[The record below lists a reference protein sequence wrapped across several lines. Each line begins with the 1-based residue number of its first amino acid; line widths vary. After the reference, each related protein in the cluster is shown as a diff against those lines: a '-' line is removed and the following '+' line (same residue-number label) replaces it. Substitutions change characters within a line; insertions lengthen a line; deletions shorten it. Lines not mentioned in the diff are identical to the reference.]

1 MTGSGRSM
9 KRSAGPGAAA
19 AAVFVVT
26 LTALT
31 ALAGPVAPGGAGAA
45 GGQDGAMPEGSFA
58 VTGVKVF
65 DGGAFLPDH
74 DVWVE
79 DGRVR
84 AVGPALD
91 LPDGLARV
99 DGAGRTLVPGLID
112 GHVHTFGS
120 TLNGAVRFGVTSVLD
135 QFTHPALAASK
146 RAARETLARG
156 DEADL
161 FTAGMLATA
170 AGGHGTQF
178 GVPVEPVAGPA
189 EAEDWVRARR
199 AEGSDWIKIVYEDGS
214 THGADIPSLDGG
226 TIRALVAAAH
236 AEGLLAVVHM
246 STLAHALEV
255 VDLGA
260 DGLVHVWGD
269 AVVDEAQA
277 ARIAEAGTFVV
288 PTLSVVTAMSGD
300 GIGRELLEDA
310 GGAPLSRLQRETL
323 ANRFPDLGDE
333 ARAAAPAA
341 RGATAIENV
350 RRLHAA
356 GVRLLAGTDAPNP
369 GTAPGISMHG
379 ELRLLRRAGL
389 SGAEVLAAA
398 TSTPAAIFGLDDRG
412 RIEAG
417 RIADLVLV
425 DGDLEADV
433 SASSRIAAVWKDGYR
448 VERGIDEGTS
458 AAPAAPDTTLI
469 SDFEAGVGASFGV
482 GWQVTTDR
490 LQGGA
495 STAALSAS
503 GGALRVEGEVAA
515 AGSGFAFPWS
525 GAIYYPGAQP
535 MQPVDFSGREML
547 RFRVRGDGRSYLAML
562 FSGGAAAGVPPI
574 VPFTAPEDWTVVA
587 IPLARFP
594 SATPNLIGGLAFVA
608 TAPAGAFS
616 FELDDVEIR

>member
-1 MTGSGRSM
+1 MRCRSVVLGAVAALVFMGTSMARPEPAARGGSAA
-9 KRSAGPGAAA
+9 SASQDD
-19 AAVFVVT
+19 AV
-26 LTALT
+26 
-31 ALAGPVAPGGAGAA
+31 
-45 GGQDGAMPEGSFA
+45 PEGSFA

-65 DGGAFLPDH
+65 DGEAFRTDQ

-91 LPDGLARV
+91 LPEGLARV

-112 GHVHTFGS
+112 GHAHTFGS
-120 TLNGAVRFGVTSVLD
+120 TLSDAVRFGVTSVLD

-189 EAEDWVRARR
+189 DAADWVRARR

-214 THGADIPSLDGG
+214 THGADIPSLDGA

-236 AEGLLAVVHM
+236 AEGLLAVVHV

-277 ARIAEAGTFVV
+277 ARIAEAGAFVV

-300 GIGRELLEDA
+300 GIARELLEEP
-310 GGAPLSRLQRETL
+310 GGAPLSRMQRETL
-323 ANRFPDLGDE
+323 ANRYPDLGDA
-333 ARAAAPAA
+333 ARPAA

-369 GTAPGISMHG
+369 GTGPGISMHG

-389 SGAEVLAAA
+389 SSAEALAAA
-398 TSTPAAIFGLDDRG
+398 TSTPAAIFGLNDRG
-412 RIEAG
+412 RIEVG

-433 SASSRIAAVWKDGYR
+433 AASSRIAAVWKDGYR
-448 VERGIDEGTS
+448 VERRID
-458 AAPAAPDTTLI
+458 
-469 SDFEAGVGASFGV
+469 
-482 GWQVTTDR
+482 
-490 LQGGA
+490 
-495 STAALSAS
+495 
-503 GGALRVEGEVAA
+503 
-515 AGSGFAFPWS
+515 
-525 GAIYYPGAQP
+525 
-535 MQPVDFSGREML
+535 
-547 RFRVRGDGRSYLAML
+547 
-562 FSGGAAAGVPPI
+562 
-574 VPFTAPEDWTVVA
+574 
-587 IPLARFP
+587 
-594 SATPNLIGGLAFVA
+594 
-608 TAPAGAFS
+608 
-616 FELDDVEIR
+616 

>member
-1 MTGSGRSM
+1 
-9 KRSAGPGAAA
+9 
-19 AAVFVVT
+19 
-26 LTALT
+26 
-31 ALAGPVAPGGAGAA
+31 
-45 GGQDGAMPEGSFA
+45 MPEGSFA

-65 DGGAFLPDH
+65 DGEAFRPDQ

-79 DGRVR
+79 DGRIR

-91 LPDGLARV
+91 LPGGLARV
-99 DGAGRTLVPGLID
+99 DGGGRTLVPGLID
-112 GHVHTFGS
+112 GHAHTFGS
-120 TLNGAVRFGVTSVLD
+120 TLSDAVRFGVTSVLD

-146 RAARETLARG
+146 RAARETLARV

-189 EAEDWVRARR
+189 DAADWVRARK

-214 THGADIPSLDGG
+214 TYGADIPSLDGE
-226 TIRALVAAAH
+226 TIRGLVAAAH
-236 AEGLLAVVHM
+236 AEGLLAVVHV

-255 VDLGA
+255 VQLGA

-269 AVVDEAQA
+269 ALVDEAQA
-277 ARIAEAGTFVV
+277 VRIAEAGTFVV

-300 GIGRELLEDA
+300 GIGLDLLEEA
-310 GGAPLSRLQRETL
+310 VGAPLSRMQRETL
-323 ANRFPDLGDE
+323 ANRYPGLTDE
-333 ARAAAPAA
+333 ARSAAPAA
-341 RGATAIENV
+341 RGETAIENV

-369 GTAPGISMHG
+369 GTAPGVSMHG
-379 ELRLLRRAGL
+379 ELRLLMRAGL
-389 SGAEVLAAA
+389 SSAEALAAA
-398 TSTPAAIFGLDDRG
+398 TATPAVIFGLDDRG

-433 SASSRIAAVWKDGYR
+433 SASSRIAAVWKDGYP
-448 VERGIDEGTS
+448 VERGIDEATS
-458 AAPAAPDTTLI
+458 TAPAAPETSLI
-469 SDFEAGVGASFGV
+469 SDFEAGVGASFGA
-482 GWQVTTDR
+482 GWQVTTDQ

-503 GGALRVEGEVAA
+503 QGALRVEGEVVA
-515 AGSGFAFPWS
+515 AGSAFTFPWS
-525 GAIYYPGAQP
+525 GAIYFPGAQP
-535 MQPVDFSGREML
+535 MQPVDFSSRELL
-547 RFRVRGDGRSYLAML
+547 RFRVRGDGRSYLVML
-562 FSGGAAAGVPPI
+562 FSGGAASTVPPS
-574 VPFTAPEDWTVVA
+574 VPFTAPEEWTVVA

-594 SATPNLIGGLAFVA
+594 AATPGLVGGLAFVA
-608 TAPAGAFS
+608 TTPAGAFA

>member
-1 MTGSGRSM
+1 MTGFGRTGKRSM
-9 KRSAGPGAAA
+9 VLGAAAVVVFVGALMARPEPAAPGGAAA
-19 AAVFVVT
+19 AAS
-26 LTALT
+26 
-31 ALAGPVAPGGAGAA
+31 
-45 GGQDGAMPEGSFA
+45 QDEAMPEGSFA
-58 VTGVKVF
+58 VTGAKVF
-65 DGGAFLPDH
+65 DGEAFRPDQ

-84 AVGPALD
+84 AVGAGLD
-91 LPDGLARV
+91 LPDGVARV
-99 DGAGRTLVPGLID
+99 DGGGRTLVPGLID
-112 GHVHTFGS
+112 GHAHTFGS
-120 TLNGAVRFGVTSVLD
+120 TLSDAVRFGVTSVLD
-135 QFTHPALAASK
+135 QFTHPALAGSK

-178 GVPVEPVAGPA
+178 GVPVEPVVGPA
-189 EAEDWVRARR
+189 DAADWVRARK
-199 AEGSDWIKIVYEDGS
+199 AEGSDWIKIAYEDGS
-214 THGADIPSLDGG
+214 TYGADIPSLDAG
-226 TIRALVAAAH
+226 TIRALIAAAH
-236 AEGLLAVVHM
+236 AEGLLAVVHV

-269 AVVDEAQA
+269 AVVDETQA
-277 ARIAEAGTFVV
+277 ARIAEAGAFVV

-310 GGAPLSRLQRETL
+310 GGAPLSRMQRETL
-323 ANRFPDLGDE
+323 ANRYPDQ
-333 ARAAAPAA
+333 ARSTVPA

-379 ELRLLRRAGL
+379 ELRLLTRAGQ
-389 SGAEVLAAA
+389 SSAEALAAA
-398 TSTPAAIFGLDDRG
+398 TATPADIFGLDDRG

-433 SASSRIAAVWKDGYR
+433 SASTRIAAVWKDGYR
-448 VERGIDEGTS
+448 VKRGIDEGASTV
-458 AAPAAPDTTLI
+458 PAAPDTTLI

-482 GWQVTTDR
+482 GWQVTTDQ

-503 GGALRVEGEVAA
+503 EGALRVEGDVVAS
-515 AGSGFAFPWS
+515 GSAFPWS
-525 GAIYYPGAQP
+525 GAIYFPGAQP

-547 RFRVRGDGRSYLAML
+547 RFRVRGDGRSYLVML
-562 FSGGAAAGVPPI
+562 FSGGAAAAAPPS
-574 VPFTAPEDWTVVA
+574 VPFTAPEGWTVVA

-594 SATPNLIGGLAFVA
+594 AATPGLVGGLAFVA
-608 TAPAGAFS
+608 TTPAGAFA